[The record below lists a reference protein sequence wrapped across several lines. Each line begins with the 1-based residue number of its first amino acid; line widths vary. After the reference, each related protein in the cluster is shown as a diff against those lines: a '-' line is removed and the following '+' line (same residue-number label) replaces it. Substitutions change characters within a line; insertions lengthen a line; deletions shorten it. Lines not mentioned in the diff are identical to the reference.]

1 MEIKIV
7 NIKICIKGLVALA
20 IAGSFSAGA
29 IAAPTNAEIFDMM
42 QEMKQELKALKS
54 ENAQLKGTV
63 EEVAIST
70 DEAIKAQIKLSNK
83 SSWGGY
89 GELHYNNLEGQG
101 PGVADTKKVD
111 FHRFVLYF
119 GHEFRDDLR
128 FFSEFELEHALVKDI
143 GDSTTTENGPGEVEL
158 EQAYIQ
164 YDFNET
170 TQITSGLFLMP
181 IGILNET
188 HEPDTFYGV
197 ERNTVE
203 KNIIPSTWWE
213 AGVMVTKEL
222 KPGLTADIA
231 LTSGLESKATAY
243 KPRDGRQKVAS
254 ASARS
259 LATIGRL
266 KYTAIPG
273 LELAGSLCM
282 QTDYCQGVVVGCGS
296 AMAWETHAIYKKDKF
311 QLRALYAGWN
321 IDGDAVKTAGADK
334 QNGYYL
340 EPAYRFND
348 KWGAFARYESYDNK
362 DGNSTDTEVEARSIG
377 FNYWIDPTVVAKF
390 DYVDQSKANNGDSDG
405 INIGIGYSF

>member
-1 MEIKIV
+1 M
-7 NIKICIKGLVALA
+7 NIKKSIKGLVALA

-231 LTSGLESKATAY
+231 LTSGLESKASAY

-273 LELAGSLCM
+273 LELAGSLFM
-282 QTDYCQGVVVGCGS
+282 QTDYCQGAVVGCGS
-296 AMAWETHAIYKKDKF
+296 ATAWETHAIYKKDKF

>member
-1 MEIKIV
+1 L
-7 NIKICIKGLVALA
+7 NIQKSFKSLVALA
-20 IAGSFSAGA
+20 VAGTFSSAA
-29 IAAPTNAEIFDMM
+29 VAAPSNAEIFEMM
-42 QEMKQELKALKS
+42 QEMKQELKNLKA
-54 ENAQLKGTV
+54 ENNALKGTV
-63 EEVAIST
+63 EEVAVST
-70 DEAIKAQIKLSNK
+70 DEAIKAQIKLANK

-101 PGVADTKKVD
+101 PGVSDTRKID

-143 GDSTTTENGPGEVEL
+143 GDSSTTENGPGEVEL

-164 YDFNET
+164 YDYNET

-222 KPGLTADIA
+222 SPGLTVDVA
-231 LTSGLESKATAY
+231 LTSGLESKASSY

-254 ASARS
+254 AAADS

-273 LELAGSLCM
+273 LELAASLFM
-282 QTDYCQGVVVGCGS
+282 QTDYCQGAVVGCGS
-296 AMAWETHAIYKKDKF
+296 ATAFETHAVYKKDKF

-348 KWGAFARYESYDNK
+348 KWGAFVRYETYDNK
-362 DGNSTDTEVEARSIG
+362 DGSSADTEVEARSIG
-377 FNYWIDPTVVAKF
+377 FNYWMDPTVVAKF

>member
-1 MEIKIV
+1 V
-7 NIKICIKGLVALA
+7 NIKKSIKGLVALA

-273 LELAGSLCM
+273 LELAGSLFM
-282 QTDYCQGVVVGCGS
+282 QTDYCQGAVVGCGS
-296 AMAWETHAIYKKDKF
+296 ATAWETHAIYKKDKF

>member
-1 MEIKIV
+1 V
-7 NIKICIKGLVALA
+7 NIKKSLKGLVALA

-29 IAAPTNAEIFDMM
+29 FAAPSNAEIFDMM
-42 QEMKQELKALKS
+42 QEMKQELKALQA
-54 ENAQLKGTV
+54 ENNELKGTV
-63 EEVAIST
+63 QEVAVST
-70 DEAIKAQIKLSNK
+70 DEAIKAQIKLANK

-101 PGVADTKKVD
+101 PGVSDTRKID

-143 GDSTTTENGPGEVEL
+143 GDSSTTENGPGEVEL

-164 YDFNET
+164 YDYNET

-222 KPGLTADIA
+222 SPGLTVDVA
-231 LTSGLESKATAY
+231 LTSGLESKASSY

-254 ASARS
+254 AAADS

-273 LELAGSLCM
+273 LELAASLFM
-282 QTDYCQGVVVGCGS
+282 QTDYCQGAVVGCGS
-296 AMAWETHAIYKKDKF
+296 ATAFETHAVYKKDKF

-348 KWGAFARYESYDNK
+348 KWGAFVRYETYDNK
-362 DGNSTDTEVEARSIG
+362 DGSSADTEVEARSIG
-377 FNYWIDPTVVAKF
+377 FNYWMDPTVVAKF

>member
-1 MEIKIV
+1 V
-7 NIKICIKGLVALA
+7 NIKKSIKGLVALA
-20 IAGSFSAGA
+20 IAGSFSAGV

-273 LELAGSLCM
+273 LELAGSLFM
-282 QTDYCQGVVVGCGS
+282 QTDYCQGAVVGCGS
-296 AMAWETHAIYKKDKF
+296 ATAWETHAIYKKDKF

>member
-1 MEIKIV
+1 M
-7 NIKICIKGLVALA
+7 NIKKSLKGLVALA
-20 IAGSFSAGA
+20 IAGSFASSAL
-29 IAAPTNAEIFDMM
+29 AAPSNAEIFDMM
-42 QEMKQELKALKS
+42 QEMKKELKNLKA
-54 ENAQLKGTV
+54 ENNALKGTV
-63 EEVAIST
+63 EEVAVST
-70 DEAIKAQIKLSNK
+70 DEAIKAQIKLANK

-101 PGVADTKKVD
+101 PGVSDTRKID

-128 FFSEFELEHALVKDI
+128 FFSEFELEHSLA
-143 GDSTTTENGPGEVEL
+143 GDDLPGEVEL
-158 EQAYIQ
+158 EQGYIQ
-164 YDFNET
+164 YDYNET
-170 TQITSGLFLMP
+170 TQITAGLFLMP
-181 IGILNET
+181 IGIMNET

-203 KNIIPSTWWE
+203 KNIIPATWWE
-213 AGVMVTKEL
+213 AGVMLTKEL
-222 KPGLTADIA
+222 KPGLTADVA
-231 LTSGLESKATAY
+231 LVSGLEATASSY

-254 ASARS
+254 AAADS
-259 LATIGRL
+259 LAAVGRL

-273 LELAGSLCM
+273 LELAGSLFS

-296 AMAWETHAIYKKDKF
+296 AMAWETHAVYKKDKF

-362 DGNSTDTEVEARSIG
+362 DGDDVDSENSARSIG
-377 FNYWIDPTVVAKF
+377 VNYWIDPTVVAKIDF
-390 DYVDQSKANNGDSDG
+390 VSQSHQNAGDQEG

>member
-1 MEIKIV
+1 M
-7 NIKICIKGLVALA
+7 NIKKSIKGLVALA

-101 PGVADTKKVD
+101 PGVSDTKKVD

-143 GDSTTTENGPGEVEL
+143 GDSTTSDNGPGEVEL

-222 KPGLTADIA
+222 KPGLTADVA
-231 LTSGLESKATAY
+231 LTSGLEATASAY

-273 LELAGSLCM
+273 LELAGSLFM
-282 QTDYCQGVVVGCGS
+282 QTDYCQGAVVGCGS
-296 AMAWETHAIYKKDKF
+296 ASAFETHAIYKKDKF

-321 IDGDAVKTAGADK
+321 IDGDAVKEAGADK
-334 QNGYYL
+334 QKGYYL
-340 EPAYRFND
+340 EPSYRFND

-390 DYVDQSKANNGDSDG
+390 DYVDQSKANQGDKDG

>member
-1 MEIKIV
+1 M
-7 NIKICIKGLVALA
+7 NIKKSLKGLVALA
-20 IAGSFSAGA
+20 IAGSFSNAA

-42 QEMKQELKALKS
+42 QEMKQELKNLKA
-54 ENAQLKGTV
+54 ENNELKGTV
-63 EEVAIST
+63 QEVAVST
-70 DEAIKAQIKLSNK
+70 DEAIKAQIKLANK
-83 SSWGGY
+83 SHWGGY

-101 PGVADTKKVD
+101 PGVSDTKKID

-143 GDSTTTENGPGEVEL
+143 GDADTSDNGPGEVEL

-164 YDFNET
+164 YDYNET
-170 TQITSGLFLMP
+170 TQITGGLFLMP
-181 IGILNET
+181 IGIMNET

-213 AGVMVTKEL
+213 GGVMLTKEL
-222 KPGLTADIA
+222 KPGLTLDVA
-231 LTSGLESKATAY
+231 LTSGLEATDAKKY

-273 LELAGSLCM
+273 LELAASLFN
-282 QTDYCQGVVVGCGS
+282 QTDYCQGVVVGCES
-296 AMAWETHAIYKKDKF
+296 ARAFETHAVYKKDKF
-311 QLRALYAGWN
+311 QLRALYAAWK
-321 IDGDAVKTAGADK
+321 IDGDDVKADGADK

-348 KWGAFARYESYDNK
+348 KWGAFVRYETYDNN
-362 DGNSTDTEVEARSIG
+362 DGGSTDTEVEARSIG

-390 DYVDQSKANNGDSDG
+390 DYVDQSKANNGDKDG

>member
-1 MEIKIV
+1 MNVK
-7 NIKICIKGLVALA
+7 KSLKGLVALA
-20 IAGSFSAGA
+20 IAGSLSSAA
-29 IAAPTNAEIFDMM
+29 VAAPTNAEIFDMM
-42 QEMKQELKALKS
+42 QEMKQELKNLKA
-54 ENAQLKGTV
+54 ENNELKGTV
-63 EEVAIST
+63 QEVAVST
-70 DEAIKAQIKLSNK
+70 DEAIKAQIKLANK
-83 SSWGGY
+83 SHWGGY

-101 PGVADTKKVD
+101 PGVSDTKKID

-143 GDSTTTENGPGEVEL
+143 GDADTSDNGPGEVEL

-164 YDFNET
+164 YDYNET
-170 TQITSGLFLMP
+170 TQITAGLFLMP
-181 IGILNET
+181 IGIMNET

-213 AGVMVTKEL
+213 GGVMLTKEL
-222 KPGLTADIA
+222 KPGLTLDVA
-231 LTSGLESKATAY
+231 LTSGLEATDAKKY

-273 LELAGSLCM
+273 LELAASLFN

-296 AMAWETHAIYKKDKF
+296 ARAFETHAVYKKDKF
-311 QLRALYAGWN
+311 QLRALYAAWK
-321 IDGDAVKTAGADK
+321 IDGDDVKADGADK

-348 KWGAFARYESYDNK
+348 KWGAFVRYETYDNN
-362 DGNSTDTEVEARSIG
+362 DGGSTDTEVEARSIG

-390 DYVDQSKANNGDSDG
+390 DYVDQSKANNGDKDG

>member
-1 MEIKIV
+1 V
-7 NIKICIKGLVALA
+7 NIKKSIKGLVALA

-273 LELAGSLCM
+273 LELAGSLFM
-282 QTDYCQGVVVGCGS
+282 QTDYCQGAVVGCGS
-296 AMAWETHAIYKKDKF
+296 ATAWETHAIYKKDKF

-390 DYVDQSKANNGDSDG
+390 DYVDQSKANQGDSDG

>member
-1 MEIKIV
+1 M
-7 NIKICIKGLVALA
+7 NIKKSIKGLVALA

-101 PGVADTKKVD
+101 PGVSDTKKVD

-143 GDSTTTENGPGEVEL
+143 GDSTTSDNGPGEVEL

-213 AGVMVTKEL
+213 AGVMLTKEL
-222 KPGLTADIA
+222 KPGLTLDVA
-231 LTSGLESKATAY
+231 LTSGLEATDAKKY

-273 LELAGSLCM
+273 LELAASLFM
-282 QTDYCQGVVVGCGS
+282 QTDYCQGAVVGCGPAS
-296 AMAWETHAIYKKDKF
+296 AIETHAIYKKDKF

-334 QNGYYL
+334 QKGYYL
-340 EPAYRFND
+340 EPSYRFND

-390 DYVDQSKANNGDSDG
+390 DYVDQSKANQGDKDG

>member
-1 MEIKIV
+1 M
-7 NIKICIKGLVALA
+7 NIKNSIKGLVALA

-101 PGVADTKKVD
+101 PGVSDTKKVD

-143 GDSTTTENGPGEVEL
+143 GDSTTSDNGPGEVEL

-213 AGVMVTKEL
+213 AGVMVTKVL
-222 KPGLTADIA
+222 KPGLTADVA
-231 LTSGLESKATAY
+231 LTSGLEATASAY

-273 LELAGSLCM
+273 LELAGSLFM
-282 QTDYCQGVVVGCGS
+282 QTDYCQGAVVGCGS
-296 AMAWETHAIYKKDKF
+296 ASAFETHAIYKKDKF

-321 IDGDAVKTAGADK
+321 IDGDAVKEAGADK
-334 QNGYYL
+334 QKGYYL
-340 EPAYRFND
+340 EPSYRFND
-348 KWGAFARYESYDNK
+348 KWGAFARYETYDNK
-362 DGNSTDTEVEARSIG
+362 DGGSSDTEVEARSIG

-390 DYVDQSKANNGDSDG
+390 DYVDQSKANQGDQDG

>member
-1 MEIKIV
+1 V
-7 NIKICIKGLVALA
+7 NIKKSIKGLVALA

-273 LELAGSLCM
+273 LELAGSLFM
-282 QTDYCQGVVVGCGS
+282 QTDYCQGAVVGCGS
-296 AMAWETHAIYKKDKF
+296 ATAWETHAIYKKDKF

-390 DYVDQSKANNGDSDG
+390 DYVDQSKANEGDSDG
-405 INIGIGYSF
+405 INIGLGYSF

>member
-1 MEIKIV
+1 M
-7 NIKICIKGLVALA
+7 NIKKSIKGLVALA

-101 PGVADTKKVD
+101 PGVSDTKKVD

-273 LELAGSLCM
+273 LELAGSLFM
-282 QTDYCQGVVVGCGS
+282 QTDYCQGAVVGCGS
-296 AMAWETHAIYKKDKF
+296 ATAWETHAIYKKDKF

>member
-1 MEIKIV
+1 M
-7 NIKICIKGLVALA
+7 NIKKSIKGLVALA

-273 LELAGSLCM
+273 LELAGSLFM
-282 QTDYCQGVVVGCGS
+282 QTDYCQGAVVGCGS
-296 AMAWETHAIYKKDKF
+296 ATAWETHAIYKKDKF

>member
-1 MEIKIV
+1 V
-7 NIKICIKGLVALA
+7 NIKKSIKGLVALA

-101 PGVADTKKVD
+101 PGVSDTKKVD

-273 LELAGSLCM
+273 LELAGSLFM
-282 QTDYCQGVVVGCGS
+282 QTDYCQGAVVGCGS
-296 AMAWETHAIYKKDKF
+296 ATAWETHAIYKKDKF